1 MKNKLSRNP
10 AGNAVIILSVCA
22 VFLGSL
28 FLGRYPLS
36 PVKIIGILLSKVTPF
51 SWKFAGG
58 WDKNAETVILLIRMP
73 RILAAVLVGSGLAVS
88 GAALQGLFRN
98 PLVSPYIL
106 GVSSG
111 AGFGAALAILLSLSA
126 FFIQVSAFGFGI
138 AAVTLSMIISGSARR
153 NGTLTLVLSGIIVS
167 SFFTA
172 LISLLKY
179 IADPTDKLPA
189 IVFWL
194 MGSLSSVSYRELA
207 ITAPITVAGI
217 AVLLFFGWQMNVLA
231 MGEEEAH
238 SLGVNPKAVKAV
250 VITASALI
258 TAASVSISGIIG
270 WVGLVI
276 PHIARMA
283 VGPDY
288 RKLIPVSALLG
299 AGYLI
304 LMDDI
309 SRSAVSIEIP
319 LGILTA
325 LIGAPI
331 FAQVLR
337 RSKPGWVG

>member
-1 MKNKLSRNP
+1 MKRSPGRNSLGKLLI
-10 AGNAVIILSVCA
+10 VLSVSA
-22 VFLGSL
+22 IFLGSL
-28 FLGRYPLS
+28 FIGRYPLS
-36 PVKIIGILLSKVTPF
+36 NVKIIDMLLSKILPVYRQY
-51 SWKFAGG
+51 AGL
-58 WDKNAETVILLIRMP
+58 WDKNAETVFFLIRMP
-73 RILAAVLVGSGLAVS
+73 RILSAVLVGSGLAVA

-111 AGFGAALAILLSLSA
+111 AGFGAALAILLSLSTV
-126 FFIQVSAFGFGI
+126 FIQISAFGFGI
-138 AAVTLSMIISGSARR
+138 AAVGLSIIISGSAKR

-194 MGSLSSVSYRELA
+194 MGSLSSVSYRELS
-207 ITAPITVAGI
+207 ITAPVIVAGI
-217 AVLLFFGWQMNVLA
+217 AVLLLIGWQMNVLA
-231 MGEEEAH
+231 MGEEEAR
-238 SLGVNPKAVKAV
+238 SLGINSTALKAV

-276 PHIARMA
+276 PHIARIA
-283 VGPDY
+283 TGPDY

-309 SRSAVSIEIP
+309 SRSAVSVEIP
-319 LGILTA
+319 IGILTA
-325 LIGAPI
+325 VIGAPI
-331 FAQVLR
+331 FAQIMR
-337 RSKPGWVG
+337 RSKPGWIG

>member
-1 MKNKLSRNP
+1 MKNSFKERATVKL
-10 AGNAVIILSVCA
+10 AVILSVWA
-22 VFLGSL
+22 VFFGSL
-28 FLGRYPLS
+28 FLGRYPVS
-36 PVKIIGILLSKVTPF
+36 PSKVVSIILSRLLPF
-51 SWKFAGG
+51 LWSSGRL

-73 RILAAVLVGSGLAVS
+73 RILAAVLVGTGLAVS

-126 FFIQVSAFGFGI
+126 LFIQVSAFGFGM
-138 AAVTLSMIISGSARR
+138 AAVVLSILISSSAQRS
-153 NGTLTLVLSGIIVS
+153 GTLTLVLSGIIVS
-167 SFFTA
+167 SFFAA

-179 IADPTDKLPA
+179 AADPTDKLPA

-194 MGSLSSVSYRELA
+194 MGSLTSVSYRELA
-207 ITAPITVAGI
+207 IIAPVITVGV

-238 SLGVNPKAVKAV
+238 SMGINPKAVKVV

-258 TAASVSISGIIG
+258 TAASVSVSGIIG

-276 PHIARMA
+276 PHIARMT

-288 RKLIPVSALLG
+288 RKLIPFSALLG

-325 LIGAPI
+325 VIGAPI
-331 FAQVLR
+331 FAQAMR
-337 RSKPGWVG
+337 RSKPGWIG